1 MYYSTIRSKE
11 GELRALEKLYE
22 TGNNLDNFIPNI
34 IVSDGSE
41 EILNLINRKF
51 PLFSLLDIRELDAD
65 NIEALEELLK
75 KQEYSN
81 HAIVYPIDILLEPMD
96 NEIICEYVRIPKNS
110 INRFLLQWLVSNKNL
125 LPKNIFIDFE
135 DIDDKISSQLIEI
148 VIDLIDSLPEI
159 DFIILSGAVPSTIP
173 VKSTENYR
181 LERYEKEL
189 FNHIND
195 STMSNSYYGDYTTI
209 SPIPISTD
217 GPIIPIVQLKYTLE
231 NYYWFVRNG
240 QRRGNYDF
248 VSVCKEIAHNVPSF
262 NPEYCWGDEYIQSV
276 IDADV
281 NKGNP
286 SVWVS
291 VCVNRHIQMCI
302 DEFS

>member
-125 LPKNIFIDFE
+125 LPKNIFI
-135 DIDDKISSQLIEI
+135 
-148 VIDLIDSLPEI
+148 
-159 DFIILSGAVPSTIP
+159 
-173 VKSTENYR
+173 
-181 LERYEKEL
+181 
-189 FNHIND
+189 
-195 STMSNSYYGDYTTI
+195 
-209 SPIPISTD
+209 
-217 GPIIPIVQLKYTLE
+217 
-231 NYYWFVRNG
+231 
-240 QRRGNYDF
+240 
-248 VSVCKEIAHNVPSF
+248 
-262 NPEYCWGDEYIQSV
+262 
-276 IDADV
+276 
-281 NKGNP
+281 
-286 SVWVS
+286 
-291 VCVNRHIQMCI
+291 
-302 DEFS
+302 

>member
-110 INRFLLQWLVSNKNL
+110 INRFLLQWLVSNKN
-125 LPKNIFIDFE
+125 
-135 DIDDKISSQLIEI
+135 
-148 VIDLIDSLPEI
+148 
-159 DFIILSGAVPSTIP
+159 
-173 VKSTENYR
+173 
-181 LERYEKEL
+181 
-189 FNHIND
+189 
-195 STMSNSYYGDYTTI
+195 
-209 SPIPISTD
+209 
-217 GPIIPIVQLKYTLE
+217 
-231 NYYWFVRNG
+231 
-240 QRRGNYDF
+240 
-248 VSVCKEIAHNVPSF
+248 
-262 NPEYCWGDEYIQSV
+262 
-276 IDADV
+276 
-281 NKGNP
+281 
-286 SVWVS
+286 
-291 VCVNRHIQMCI
+291 
-302 DEFS
+302 

>member
-135 DIDDKISSQLIEI
+135 D
-148 VIDLIDSLPEI
+148 
-159 DFIILSGAVPSTIP
+159 
-173 VKSTENYR
+173 
-181 LERYEKEL
+181 
-189 FNHIND
+189 
-195 STMSNSYYGDYTTI
+195 
-209 SPIPISTD
+209 
-217 GPIIPIVQLKYTLE
+217 
-231 NYYWFVRNG
+231 
-240 QRRGNYDF
+240 
-248 VSVCKEIAHNVPSF
+248 
-262 NPEYCWGDEYIQSV
+262 
-276 IDADV
+276 
-281 NKGNP
+281 
-286 SVWVS
+286 
-291 VCVNRHIQMCI
+291 
-302 DEFS
+302 

>member
-110 INRFLLQWLVSNKNL
+110 INRFLLQWLVGSVNN
-125 LPKNIFIDFE
+125 
-135 DIDDKISSQLIEI
+135 
-148 VIDLIDSLPEI
+148 
-159 DFIILSGAVPSTIP
+159 
-173 VKSTENYR
+173 
-181 LERYEKEL
+181 
-189 FNHIND
+189 
-195 STMSNSYYGDYTTI
+195 
-209 SPIPISTD
+209 
-217 GPIIPIVQLKYTLE
+217 
-231 NYYWFVRNG
+231 FV
-240 QRRGNYDF
+240 
-248 VSVCKEIAHNVPSF
+248 
-262 NPEYCWGDEYIQSV
+262 
-276 IDADV
+276 
-281 NKGNP
+281 
-286 SVWVS
+286 
-291 VCVNRHIQMCI
+291 
-302 DEFS
+302 

>member
-125 LPKNIFIDFE
+125 
-135 DIDDKISSQLIEI
+135 
-148 VIDLIDSLPEI
+148 
-159 DFIILSGAVPSTIP
+159 
-173 VKSTENYR
+173 
-181 LERYEKEL
+181 
-189 FNHIND
+189 
-195 STMSNSYYGDYTTI
+195 
-209 SPIPISTD
+209 
-217 GPIIPIVQLKYTLE
+217 
-231 NYYWFVRNG
+231 
-240 QRRGNYDF
+240 
-248 VSVCKEIAHNVPSF
+248 
-262 NPEYCWGDEYIQSV
+262 
-276 IDADV
+276 
-281 NKGNP
+281 
-286 SVWVS
+286 
-291 VCVNRHIQMCI
+291 
-302 DEFS
+302 

>member
-1 MYYSTIRSKE
+1 
-11 GELRALEKLYE
+11 
-22 TGNNLDNFIPNI
+22 
-34 IVSDGSE
+34 
-41 EILNLINRKF
+41 
-51 PLFSLLDIRELDAD
+51 
-65 NIEALEELLK
+65 
-75 KQEYSN
+75 
-81 HAIVYPIDILLEPMD
+81 
-96 NEIICEYVRIPKNS
+96 
-110 INRFLLQWLVSNKNL
+110 
-125 LPKNIFIDFE
+125 
-135 DIDDKISSQLIEI
+135 
-148 VIDLIDSLPEI
+148 
-159 DFIILSGAVPSTIP
+159 
-173 VKSTENYR
+173 
-181 LERYEKEL
+181 
-189 FNHIND
+189 
-195 STMSNSYYGDYTTI
+195 MSNSYYGDYTTI

>member
-110 INRFLLQWLVSNKNL
+110 INRFLLQWLVSNK
-125 LPKNIFIDFE
+125 
-135 DIDDKISSQLIEI
+135 
-148 VIDLIDSLPEI
+148 
-159 DFIILSGAVPSTIP
+159 
-173 VKSTENYR
+173 
-181 LERYEKEL
+181 
-189 FNHIND
+189 
-195 STMSNSYYGDYTTI
+195 
-209 SPIPISTD
+209 
-217 GPIIPIVQLKYTLE
+217 
-231 NYYWFVRNG
+231 
-240 QRRGNYDF
+240 
-248 VSVCKEIAHNVPSF
+248 
-262 NPEYCWGDEYIQSV
+262 
-276 IDADV
+276 
-281 NKGNP
+281 
-286 SVWVS
+286 
-291 VCVNRHIQMCI
+291 
-302 DEFS
+302 

>member
-110 INRFLLQWLVSNKNL
+110 INRFFLWCGFSRHFDNRC
-125 LPKNIFIDFE
+125 
-135 DIDDKISSQLIEI
+135 
-148 VIDLIDSLPEI
+148 
-159 DFIILSGAVPSTIP
+159 ILF
-173 VKSTENYR
+173 Y
-181 LERYEKEL
+181 L
-189 FNHIND
+189 H
-195 STMSNSYYGDYTTI
+195 
-209 SPIPISTD
+209 
-217 GPIIPIVQLKYTLE
+217 
-231 NYYWFVRNG
+231 
-240 QRRGNYDF
+240 
-248 VSVCKEIAHNVPSF
+248 
-262 NPEYCWGDEYIQSV
+262 
-276 IDADV
+276 
-281 NKGNP
+281 
-286 SVWVS
+286 
-291 VCVNRHIQMCI
+291 RHYNTH
-302 DEFS
+302 

>member
-135 DIDDKISSQLIEI
+135 DI
-148 VIDLIDSLPEI
+148 
-159 DFIILSGAVPSTIP
+159 
-173 VKSTENYR
+173 
-181 LERYEKEL
+181 
-189 FNHIND
+189 
-195 STMSNSYYGDYTTI
+195 
-209 SPIPISTD
+209 
-217 GPIIPIVQLKYTLE
+217 
-231 NYYWFVRNG
+231 
-240 QRRGNYDF
+240 
-248 VSVCKEIAHNVPSF
+248 
-262 NPEYCWGDEYIQSV
+262 
-276 IDADV
+276 
-281 NKGNP
+281 
-286 SVWVS
+286 
-291 VCVNRHIQMCI
+291 
-302 DEFS
+302 

>member
-110 INRFLLQWLVSNKNL
+110 INRFLLQW
-125 LPKNIFIDFE
+125 
-135 DIDDKISSQLIEI
+135 
-148 VIDLIDSLPEI
+148 
-159 DFIILSGAVPSTIP
+159 
-173 VKSTENYR
+173 
-181 LERYEKEL
+181 
-189 FNHIND
+189 
-195 STMSNSYYGDYTTI
+195 
-209 SPIPISTD
+209 
-217 GPIIPIVQLKYTLE
+217 
-231 NYYWFVRNG
+231 
-240 QRRGNYDF
+240 
-248 VSVCKEIAHNVPSF
+248 
-262 NPEYCWGDEYIQSV
+262 
-276 IDADV
+276 
-281 NKGNP
+281 
-286 SVWVS
+286 
-291 VCVNRHIQMCI
+291 
-302 DEFS
+302 

>member
-135 DIDDKISSQLIEI
+135 DIDR
-148 VIDLIDSLPEI
+148 
-159 DFIILSGAVPSTIP
+159 
-173 VKSTENYR
+173 R
-181 LERYEKEL
+181 L
-189 FNHIND
+189 
-195 STMSNSYYGDYTTI
+195 
-209 SPIPISTD
+209 
-217 GPIIPIVQLKYTLE
+217 
-231 NYYWFVRNG
+231 
-240 QRRGNYDF
+240 
-248 VSVCKEIAHNVPSF
+248 
-262 NPEYCWGDEYIQSV
+262 
-276 IDADV
+276 
-281 NKGNP
+281 
-286 SVWVS
+286 
-291 VCVNRHIQMCI
+291 
-302 DEFS
+302 